1 MYTKIIIGSNCE
13 EDYEWYGNISID
25 LKFKSLVIIRKFH
38 ELTWLFSWAMKN
50 IIWPKSRKQNE
61 QKHGGT
67 EMGKDRVMFEEKQM
81 YTKSMDRSRARKR
94 SKNQTRE
101 GQKGVPRRKTSMCE
115 GSEARQSLAPLA
127 SLGKKGS
134 RTIF

>member
-25 LKFKSLVIIRKFH
+25 LKFKSLVIVRKFH

-50 IIWPKSRKQNE
+50 IIWPYSRKQNA

-67 EMGKDRVMFEEKQM
+67 EMGKDRVMFEVEQM
-81 YTKSMDRSRARKR
+81 VQYTKSMDRSRARKR
-94 SKNQTRE
+94 VKIRQEKVRRE
-101 GQKGVPRRKTSMCE
+101 FHEERPVCVRVLRRDR
-115 GSEARQSLAPLA
+115 AWLL
-127 SLGKKGS
+127 
-134 RTIF
+134 